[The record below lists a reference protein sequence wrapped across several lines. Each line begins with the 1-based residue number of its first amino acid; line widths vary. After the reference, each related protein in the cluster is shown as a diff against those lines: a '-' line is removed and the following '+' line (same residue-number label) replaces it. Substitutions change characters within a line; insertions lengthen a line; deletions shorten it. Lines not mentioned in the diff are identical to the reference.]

1 MNCAEARALL
11 NAHVDGELDLVRSL
25 EVQKHVQACAACAA
39 EEKSLRS
46 LHAVL
51 RDGGLAYRAPNS
63 LRRSVRAIAPAP
75 RHTDW
80 QWLWKWVALGATACA
95 VFTLILRPA
104 GIPDNDRLVDEAVA
118 GHIRSLMP
126 GHLTDVVSS
135 DQHTVK
141 PWFDGRI
148 DFAPDGKDFTA
159 HNFPLAGGRLDY
171 LDGHPVA
178 ALIYRHNKH
187 LINVFVWPVAKP
199 GELAAKA
206 GNLRG
211 YNVITRDADHLHYCL
226 VSDLNAKELADL
238 ANLLCQ

>member
-1 MNCAEARALL
+1 MTCAEACALL

-25 EVQKHVQACAACAA
+25 DVQKHVQACTACAA

-63 LRRSVRAIAPAP
+63 LRQSVRAIAPAP
-75 RHTDW
+75 RHTDR
-80 QWLWKWVALGATACA
+80 QWLWKWVALGATAVTA
-95 VFTLILRPA
+95 FTLTLQPAMILE
-104 GIPDNDRLVDEAVA
+104 NDRLVDEAVA

-148 DFAPDGKDFTA
+148 DFAPDVKDFA
-159 HNFPLAGGRLDY
+159 AQNFPLAGGRLDY

-187 LINVFVWPVAKP
+187 LINVFIWPVARP
-199 GELAAKA
+199 GELAAKTD
-206 GNLRG
+206 NLRG

-226 VSDLNAKELADL
+226 VSDLNAKELGDLADL
-238 ANLLCQ
+238 LSQ